1 MKQKFNNLDEIY
13 AFHNINREEFEQSIS
28 NLSQDTQ
35 AYEILKLIVSAYNN
49 NEKPDFSDWDQ
60 SKYEPWFKY
69 DSSAGGF
76 VYSGDDV
83 WYAHTSVGSRL
94 CFLNYD
100 NMREATSNDEFMK
113 IYNQYLN

>member
-60 SKYEPWFKY
+60 SKYEPWFDY

-76 VYSGDDV
+76 VCDGDDV
-83 WYAHTSVGSRL
+83 WVALTTVGSRL
-94 CFLNYD
+94 CYLNRED
-100 NMREATSNDEFMK
+100 LKEATSNDEFMK

>member
-76 VYSGDDV
+76 VYCDYV
-83 WYAHTSVGSRL
+83 LWYTSAAVGSRL
-94 CFLNYD
+94 CLKS
-100 NMREATSNDEFMK
+100 RELAEYAGKQFK
-113 IYNQYLN
+113 EIYEEYFVIK

>member
-28 NLSQDTQ
+28 NLTQDTQ

-49 NEKPDFSDWDQ
+49 NEKPDFSNLDQ
-60 SKYEPWFKY
+60 TKYEPWFKY

-76 VYSGDDV
+76 VCHG
-83 WYAHTSVGSRL
+83 
-94 CFLNYD
+94 YD
-100 NMREATSNDEFMK
+100 IRGTGRFKRSYFK
-113 IYNQYLN
+113 

>member
-28 NLSQDTQ
+28 NLSLDTQ
-35 AYEILKLIVSAYNN
+35 AYEILKLVVSAYNN
-49 NEKPDFSDWDQ
+49 NEKVDFSNWNQ
-60 SKYEPWFKY
+60 TKYEPWFKY

-76 VYSGDDV
+76 VYDDDGS
-83 WYAHTSVGSRL
+83 WLARAFVGSRL
-94 CFLNYD
+94 CYLNRED
-100 NMREATSNDEFMK
+100 LKEATSNDEFMK